1 VEQGRHINFGKKLVK
16 AMSEE
21 KLEDYFSEAIKN
33 IRDDRAITSKL
44 LLEIMQYIN
53 GNEERHQTS
62 GQTAAKYVETLQRS
76 NEQLVK
82 MVALLHKS
90 APPSN
95 GLTAKDKDEI
105 FDILNNNGGEIDA
118 P

>member
-1 VEQGRHINFGKKLVK
+1 MEQGRHINFGKKLVK
-16 AMSEE
+16 VMSEE

-33 IRDDRAITSKL
+33 IRDDRAVTSKL

-53 GNEERHQTS
+53 GNEERHHTS

-82 MVALLHKS
+82 MVALLHKKSS
-90 APPSN
+90 ADT
-95 GLTAKDKDEI
+95 GLSAQDKDEI
-105 FDILNNNGGEIDA
+105 FDILNSEQEAD
-118 P
+118 

>member
-1 VEQGRHINFGKKLVK
+1 MNDK
-16 AMSEE
+16 

-33 IRDDRAITSKL
+33 IRDDRSITSKL
-44 LLEIMQYIN
+44 LLEIIQYIN

-82 MVALLHKS
+82 LVALLHKKS
-90 APPSN
+90 SGQD
-95 GLTAKDKDEI
+95 GLTAGDKDEI
-105 FDILNNNGGEIDA
+105 FDILKEMK
-118 P
+118 